1 MFCLVACAGVTC
13 RIRTIGNE
21 AAKETRSLPRVFEVK
36 LNKSLSD
43 LLMNGSSS
51 F

>member
-1 MFCLVACAGVTC
+1 MFCLGACADVKC
-13 RIRTIGNE
+13 RIRATGNE